1 MTLPGEFVSGMDLE
15 RRIAREACLDAV
27 LGNFEPW
34 LFAPCSSA
42 TEDAPQAAQNEE
54 APGSKTRKLSL
65 AFQSDELS
73 DILTASAAAPTP
85 LFSEFTLNQR
95 FNIRR
100 PPPPSHKPVDE
111 ECATSAR
118 LSPAASCVRADTC
131 YRQQSMPMRV
141 KMQGCFEGLF
151 LFVGEADILE
161 IHELHDSSFLLW
173 F

>member
-1 MTLPGEFVSGMDLE
+1 MPRLEGEA
-15 RRIAREACLDAV
+15 RILDAV
-27 LGNFEPW
+27 LGKNLEKWSFDRI
-34 LFAPCSSA
+34 FSA
-42 TEDAPQAAQNEE
+42 TEDAPQAAHSEKVLDE
-54 APGSKTRKLSL
+54 DIPHHSIRKASL